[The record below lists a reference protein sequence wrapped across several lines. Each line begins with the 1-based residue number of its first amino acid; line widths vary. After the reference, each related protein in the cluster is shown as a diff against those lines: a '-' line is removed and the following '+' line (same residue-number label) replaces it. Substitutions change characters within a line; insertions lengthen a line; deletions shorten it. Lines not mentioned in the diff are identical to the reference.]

1 MDHGT
6 LETFP
11 TLSNEVYHDEVQQDV
26 REDEVRECSLG
37 ADTRKLTLVLGIDL
51 KRKRRNYNNGL
62 GSADG
67 SQISTLSFPS
77 SLCELSARR
86 ADIKINYQFVVFYMY
101 TM

>member
-26 REDEVRECSLG
+26 RKDEVCECPLG
-37 ADTRKLTLVLGIDL
+37 ADARKLTLVLGIDL

-101 TM
+101 M